1 MHSSWTFYTGIF
13 SDTRVV
19 TQSRMSGTMY
29 EIAEIK
35 LIIRVISLDSSDE
48 NIVQA

>member
-1 MHSSWTFYTGIF
+1 MHSPWTFYTGIF
-13 SDTRVV
+13 SKARVV

-29 EIAEIK
+29 ESAQIK
-35 LIIRVISLDSSDE
+35 LIIRVISFDSSDE